1 MSADEEAAAAQE
13 LVPGD
18 FPIRVAGHEFT
29 VGRIGYAPGKLT
41 VIAGGDKV
49 YVFGPDQ
56 AEAAYAQQSA
66 LAPDVER
73 WVRDPARWS
82 DARARLPEEI
92 TVVDMRDP
100 ARWRVFADG
109 GADPV
114 GYLHWHLCP
123 HRGGAVGLLVFDRD
137 NRPLRAAGAGL
148 LAEHM
153 PPAGDGCVSSY
164 TAALELIGLHLDL
177 PTTTNPA
184 TTTRD
189 IGDPR

>member
-1 MSADEEAAAAQE
+1 MSADEEAAAA
-13 LVPGD
+13 LPGG

-29 VGRIGYAPGKLT
+29 ARRVGYAPGKLT
-41 VIAGGDKV
+41 VIAGGDTV
-49 YVFGPDQ
+49 FVFGPDQ
-56 AEAAYAQQSA
+56 GAVADAQELA
-66 LAPDVER
+66 LIGSTPDVER

-137 NRPLRAAGAGL
+137 NRPLRPAGAGL
-148 LAEHM
+148 LADHM

-177 PTTTNPA
+177 PTTSPA

-189 IGDPR
+189 IGDLR